1 MNKSNQNYD
10 TLSPGSSISIPTY
23 SSGSSTSCLSG
34 NSSLSSSPQ
43 QDNLVMPSQPI
54 YILNQP
60 MSNSSSSPSDSLSSL
75 IMKQNAEDMQ
85 MSQAYSQSCMNPSE
99 DYLDS
104 SLSDDL
110 DSNQTSSNLN
120 MSSNLN
126 SGRANRFFP
135 DSVVDILNKWFNENQ
150 EYPYP
155 DDNMTNILAKEAN
168 ISAKQVRKWFANK
181 RVRSNKCFKQTCRT
195 KKERRQTKSISDAEM
210 FNMHAYNKLN
220 SDNEE
225 ESDDM
230 VGQVNFTLTNLNFK
244 KNKMSSKRGQITK
257 CKSTNF
263 NSSSPMPQYQ
273 YNSMAEHGQMISNEL
288 SDQVND
294 NLDQHQFYSDFSG
307 HHQQQQHKSNL
318 QRSASVQSAQELINL
333 YNLSLWKNAL
343 LENSNNN
350 NKTSLDNGHY
360 GSMHCSQSFANQQ
373 SLAQQQQQ
381 QQQMQTTSSVTSA
394 VVAAAAL
401 YNPYL
406 LMNLFQ
412 NPIAFQAALTNRLLN
427 LDNKTSSASSQQH
440 QQQGNS
446 FNESNGNNM
455 EMSPNSAQH
464 CYSGQSSGCGK
475 MKTSR
480 SSKTCLHKRRNSSLI
495 KLQQGKFLLNL
506 RKFFFLKV
514 MFL

>member
-1 MNKSNQNYD
+1 MNKSNPNYD

-43 QDNLVMPSQPI
+43 QDSHAMPSQPI

-85 MSQAYSQSCMNPSE
+85 LSQAYSQSCMNPSE

-110 DSNQTSSNLN
+110 DSNQTSGHLN
-120 MSSNLN
+120 TSANLN

-135 DSVVDILNKWFNENQ
+135 DSVVDILNRWFNENQ

-195 KKERRQTKSISDAEM
+195 KKERRQTKSISDADM
-210 FNMHAYNKLN
+210 FHVHAYSKLS

-230 VGQVNFTLTNLNFK
+230 VGQVNFDLTNLNFK
-244 KNKMSSKRGQITK
+244 KSKMSKRAPITK

-263 NSSSPMPQYQ
+263 NASSPMPQYQ
-273 YNSMAEHGQMISNEL
+273 CHGGFEPSQMMSNEL

-294 NLDQHQFYSDFSG
+294 NLDQHQQFYSDFG
-307 HHQQQQHKSNL
+307 GHQHHQQQQQLKSSL

-350 NKTSLDNGHY
+350 KTSLENGHY

-373 SLAQQQQQ
+373 SLAQQQQ

-406 LMNLFQ
+406 LVNLFQ

-427 LDNKTSSASSQQH
+427 LDNKSSGASSQQQ

-455 EMSPNSAQH
+455 ELSPSSAQH
-464 CYSGQSSGCGK
+464 CYTGQSGGCGK

-495 KLQQGKFLLNL
+495 KLQQGKCLRNL
-506 RKFFFLKV
+506 GIFF
-514 MFL
+514 